1 MFRLLFVFVLS
12 LGLSSQA
19 VGAVKW
25 NNGSANGK
33 ATLVSKEAKQIA
45 KNFEFKAVGQVAVNV
60 EERKSSV
67 NSLELKDRC
76 GYTATF
82 PPTIINDVKAP
93 DGYGLDKRFNKVSNF
108 FRKAAARC
116 LGGSDLMCEEIH
128 NHALDYASN
137 SKIKKPRGSDDDVV
151 HWNDTLSVSMR
162 LTGPMASALGVAW
175 NSAQFPENEKEAI
188 IKWLEAIG
196 NSFEHGMRNGGS
208 YKQGRDGFVARRAG
222 HNHATQSSIS
232 QMSIAALTADK
243 EKFLVGI
250 DQWFITLDTMRKDGS
265 LPIETRRGAR
275 AMFYHGRT
283 LSALFAIAKRAE
295 VQGIDL
301 LGAERKKSI
310 HKAVG
315 FYLDVAKDPNLV
327 LKYAK
332 KNKAPGPSKDYSYQD
347 LAGASNFST
356 SGHGWVRLY
365 MERFPEHENT
375 KRLLNLNSKNS
386 HISASLKQSVN
397 QRGKSTQ
404 WITVNTE
411 CFYTNN

>member
-1 MFRLLFVFVLS
+1 MV
-12 LGLSSQA
+12 
-19 VGAVKW
+19 
-25 NNGSANGK
+25 
-33 ATLVSKEAKQIA
+33 
-45 KNFEFKAVGQVAVNV
+45 
-60 EERKSSV
+60 
-67 NSLELKDRC
+67 
-76 GYTATF
+76 
-82 PPTIINDVKAP
+82 
-93 DGYGLDKRFNKVSNF
+93 
-108 FRKAAARC
+108 
-116 LGGSDLMCEEIH
+116 
-128 NHALDYASN
+128 
-137 SKIKKPRGSDDDVV
+137 
-151 HWNDTLSVSMR
+151 
-162 LTGPMASALGVAW
+162 
-175 NSAQFPENEKEAI
+175 
-188 IKWLEAIG
+188 
-196 NSFEHGMRNGGS
+196 
-208 YKQGRDGFVARRAG
+208 
-222 HNHATQSSIS
+222 
-232 QMSIAALTADK
+232 
-243 EKFLVGI
+243 
-250 DQWFITLDTMRKDGS
+250 
-265 LPIETRRGAR
+265 
-275 AMFYHGRT
+275 YHGRT

-397 QRGKSTQ
+397 QRGKSTE